1 MKKHLSALLVLL
13 MSGSILLSCGETA
26 PATSGGQA
34 ADTAGET
41 AAEAEETA
49 EPSYLDGFSGLD
61 FGGAELKIIA
71 LSVPGQNPSI
81 SLEDNTGERVFD
93 QQYMRDRE
101 TEDLLNITL
110 SYTDVESEV
119 GKRTDQA
126 DKLQKAV
133 MAGDCPWNFMIN
145 SIGYGIGLISSS
157 GVLADMTSLPYF
169 SPTQPWWSA
178 NINSNMSYKGK
189 IFFDGGPISLA
200 YYYSPCILA
209 YNQRLAESFGL
220 GDVYQIVEDGLW
232 TIDRFDVMAEGVASD
247 IDGNGKMNED
257 DQFGLATDEL
267 SAQSFFI
274 GIGGR
279 FDMGVDN
286 VPTIVVGSES
296 NMEKLQKAADV
307 IGKKERTLNTEKL
320 TGASYTEKK
329 TRTFKAGRS
338 LFLGYNMSGL
348 IDQLRDME
356 DDYGIIPLPKADES
370 QEKYLTYGS
379 CFGPV
384 GVCVPMTNAPETNE
398 IVGAALEA
406 MAYLSYTEVQPLMYE
421 ITLKEKVSRDER
433 SKDMLDIIYAD
444 IIYDWTSSIDPG
456 GLNTM
461 ARAVILGS
469 KKDPVSSY
477 AKIEAKAAAAMQA
490 VIDAYESNM

>member
-1 MKKHLSALLVLL
+1 MKKCNLLLSSLLLACMLL
-13 MSGSILLSCGETA
+13 ASCGEA
-26 PATSGGQA
+26 AGGSSSP
-34 ADTAGET
+34 AGET
-41 AAEAEETA
+41 AQNPSATDAEETA
-49 EPSYLDGFSGLD
+49 EPSYLDGFSDLD
-61 FGGAELKIIA
+61 FGGAEVKVIA
-71 LSVPGQNPSI
+71 LSVPGANQSI
-81 SLEDNTGERVFD
+81 SLEDNTGERIFD

-101 TEDLLNITL
+101 TEDLLNIAI
-110 SYTDVESEV
+110 SYTETGNEV
-119 GKRTDQA
+119 GQRTELA

-133 MAGDCPWNFMIN
+133 IAGDCPWSFMIN
-145 SIGYGIGLISSS
+145 SIAFGMGPISSS
-157 GVLADMTSLPYF
+157 GVLLDMTALPHF

-178 NINSNMSYKGK
+178 NLYSNMSYKGH

-209 YNQRLAESFGL
+209 YNQLLAENFDI
-220 GDVYQIVEDGLW
+220 GDIYAMVEDGKW
-232 TIDRFDVMAEGVASD
+232 TIDVFNTMADGVAVD
-247 IDGNGKMNED
+247 LDGNGKMTED

-267 SAQSFFI
+267 SAQSFYI

-279 FDMGVDN
+279 FDEVVDGI
-286 VPTIVVGSES
+286 PTIVAGSEK
-296 NMEKLQKAADV
+296 NLDLLQKAADV
-307 IGKKERTLNTEKL
+307 ISIKERTLNTEQL
-320 TGASYTEKK
+320 SGASFTEKK

-338 LFLGYNMSGL
+338 LFLAYNMSGL

-356 DDYGIIPLPKADES
+356 NDYGIIPLPKYDEV

-379 CFGPV
+379 PFGPV
-384 GVCVPMTNAPETNE
+384 GVCVPVTNTAEQNE
-398 IVGAALEA
+398 IAGAAIET

-444 IIYDWTSSIDPG
+444 VIYDWTSSIDPG
-456 GLNTM
+456 GLNVLT
-461 ARAVILGS
+461 RALILGS

-477 AKIEAKAAAAMQA
+477 AKIEAKAVAALQA